1 MISLLAVIVNFLNN
15 EQDDTPINPLIPNS
29 SNYVQNMGYY
39 GESHVE
45 VTEGKC

>member
-1 MISLLAVIVNFLNN
+1 MINLAVIVNFLNN

-29 SNYVQNMGYY
+29 SNYMGYY

-45 VTEGKC
+45 VTEEKS